1 MDVLKNIFGGGTP
14 DDYQQRAQQYQQ
26 GYQGGQGQ
34 YADLDHDEV
43 YDRYQRTIQHAPPEV
58 VQQAHEEAFARV
70 PLDQRQQIV
79 DQFRQAHNDP
89 QQPFQYPGFTNSAQ
103 DYDPRQMGQ
112 MFGQAQRQQPDLLQG
127 MLGSGGALSNPLAKM
142 AMAGVAAMAAQRLMG
157 GQQSGGGGGLLGS
170 ILGQR

>member
-1 MDVLKNIFGGGTP
+1 MDILKNIFSGGTP
-14 DDYQQRAQQYQQ
+14 DNYEQRAQQYQQ

-34 YADLDHDEV
+34 YADLDQNEV

-58 VQQAHEEAFARV
+58 VQQAHEEAFSRL
-70 PLDQRQQIV
+70 PMDQRQQIV

-89 QQPFQYPGFTNSAQ
+89 QQPFQFPGFSNSAQ
-103 DYDPRQMGQ
+103 DYAPAQMGQ
-112 MFGQAQRQQPDLLQG
+112 MFGQAQRQQPDLLQQ

-157 GQQSGGGGGLLGS
+157 GNQGGGG
-170 ILGQR
+170 ILGGLMGNR